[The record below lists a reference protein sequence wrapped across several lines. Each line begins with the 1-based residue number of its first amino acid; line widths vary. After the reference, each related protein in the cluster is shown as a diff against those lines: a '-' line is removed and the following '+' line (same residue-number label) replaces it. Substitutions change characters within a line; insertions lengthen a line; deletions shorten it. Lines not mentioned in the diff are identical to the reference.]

1 MNQRLASGLIIAV
14 AIAIF
19 ALALA
24 TAYNAWVSYSQHRN
38 SCTARSKLVD
48 AVEQDVQF
56 FLTPQPGKTQTANE
70 IKTAQEIQLRSNMI
84 LDQARC

>member
-1 MNQRLASGLIIAV
+1 MNQRLAAGLIIAV

-38 SCTARSKLVD
+38 SCTARSNLVD
-48 AVEQDVQF
+48 AIETDVRF
-56 FLTPQPGKTQTANE
+56 FLTPKPGTSQTAAQ
-70 IKTAQEIQLRSNMI
+70 IKTAQDIQAGSSQI